1 MFLHDALVE
10 AFLCGVTDIPSHQ
23 LEAKCREFA
32 ADNQL
37 LEKLLAVFL

>member
-10 AFLCGVTDIPSHQ
+10 AFLCGITEIPSQQ
-23 LEAKCREFA
+23 LEANCKEFA

-37 LEKLLAVFL
+37 LEQLLRVY